1 MTDNNKLP
9 RFPQPRSAGGF
20 CFACCPCQGIPGPQG
35 EPGPQGPRGCPGP
48 QGPRGCPGPQ
58 GPQGEVGPQGP
69 QGEVGPQGPQGEVGP
84 QGPQGEVGPQ
94 GPQGEVGPQG
104 PQGEVGP
111 QGPQGEVGPQGPQG
125 EVGPQG
131 EIGPQG
137 PQGEV
142 GPQGPQGEVG
152 PQGPQGE
159 VGPQGPQGEVG
170 PQGPQGDPGPQG
182 PPGPSTFASYNNYEA
197 TFTNG
202 NLVPLQEITAD
213 TTGNI
218 TLQDGNKILLEPG
231 YYHIFY
237 GISTIL
243 DNAGYMQVTPT
254 YNGTSHL
261 DDGIYSKVGT
271 SGVTAWGAY
280 GLILYAPSQTSFTLT
295 FNSNTAAR
303 SGAASVTILKLER
316 DTP

>member
-1 MTDNNKLP
+1 MTNNNKLP

-104 PQGEVGP
+104 PPGEV
-111 QGPQGEVGPQGPQG
+111 
-125 EVGPQG
+125 
-131 EIGPQG
+131 
-137 PQGEV
+137 
-142 GPQGPQGEVG
+142 
-152 PQGPQGE
+152 
-159 VGPQGPQGEVG
+159 
-170 PQGPQGDPGPQG
+170 GPQGDPGPQG

-202 NLVPLQEITAD
+202 NLVPLQAVTAD

-231 YYHIFY
+231 YYNIFY

-261 DDGIYSKVGT
+261 DDGIYSKVG
-271 SGVTAWGAY
+271 SPGVTAWGAH

-295 FNSNTAAR
+295 FNSDTTAR
-303 SGAASVTILKLER
+303 SGDASVTILKLER

>member
-1 MTDNNKLP
+1 M
-9 RFPQPRSAGGF
+9 
-20 CFACCPCQGIPGPQG
+20 
-35 EPGPQGPRGCPGP
+35 
-48 QGPRGCPGPQ
+48 GPQ

-111 QGPQGEVGPQGPQG
+111 QG
-125 EVGPQG
+125 
-131 EIGPQG
+131 
-137 PQGEV
+137 
-142 GPQGPQGEVG
+142 
-152 PQGPQGE
+152 
-159 VGPQGPQGEVG
+159 
-170 PQGPQGDPGPQG
+170 DPGPQG

-202 NLVPLQEITAD
+202 NLVPLQAVTAD

-231 YYHIFY
+231 YYNIFY

-261 DDGIYSKVGT
+261 DDGIYSKVG
-271 SGVTAWGAY
+271 SPGVTAWGAH

-295 FNSNTAAR
+295 FNSDTTAR
-303 SGAASVTILKLER
+303 SGDASVTILKLER

>member
-84 QGPQGEVGPQ
+84 QGEIGPQ
-94 GPQGEVGPQG
+94 GPQGEV
-104 PQGEVGP
+104 
-111 QGPQGEVGPQGPQG
+111 
-125 EVGPQG
+125 
-131 EIGPQG
+131 GPQG

-280 GLILYAPSQTSFTLT
+280 GLILYAPSQTTFTLT
-295 FNSNTAAR
+295 FNSNSAAR